1 AHYFP
6 LGNVDALAARLR
18 EFAAQPLTSE
28 AREARRAWV
37 SARYDWH
44 DIARRTLA
52 VYEAVASGVEPG
64 R

>member
-1 AHYFP
+1 MS
-6 LGNVDALAARLR
+6 ARLG
-18 EFAAQPLTSE
+18 EFAAQPLTPE
-28 AREARRAWV
+28 ARGARRAWV
-37 SARYDWH
+37 SERYDWH